1 MAGTVRRNGPSTQG
15 SWDCPHGVIS
25 LDTLLD
31 GLGSLGIWVYR
42 PRSWKNP
49 ITEISKES
57 QIYRISGS
65 PDLHILWISGSMDP
79 RGPGDMETMSLWVM
93 THKTIDGAS
102 ALCTT
107 PALGASMYICSA
119 CVAMAI
125 PVQQCACLVLCAAL
139 Y

>member
-31 GLGSLGIWVYR
+31 VLGSLGIWVYR

-57 QIYRISGS
+57 QICRISGS
-65 PDLHILWISGSMDP
+65 PGSTHPLDLWIYGSK
-79 RGPGDMETMSLWVM
+79 RSWGYGDITDSLDLWILGCMGLDQRRVS
-93 THKTIDGAS
+93 THTS
-102 ALCTT
+102 TVLCTT
-107 PALGASMYICSA
+107 WD
-119 CVAMAI
+119 VHI
-125 PVQQCACLVLCAAL
+125 PVQCNTCSTVCW
-139 Y
+139 